1 MNKKQR
7 LRKELLA
14 ARKAMAPEEKAWRDA
29 AIGRHLLDWLEA
41 HPVKSMG
48 VYWPHAGE
56 PDLTPVYPELAARG
70 VTLALPVVVKRDAPL
85 VFYAWRPGEEL
96 VKDAHGVMA
105 PVGRD
110 CPVEPESLLL
120 PCVGFNEEGY
130 RLGYGGGYYDRTL
143 AAMPEAHAVGI
154 AYAAGKV
161 VFEKDAFDMVME
173 LILSESQGFHAQPH
187 GAGQLNPWN
196 SGKRR

>member
-1 MNKKQR
+1 MNEKQR

-14 ARKAMAPEEKAWRDA
+14 ARKAMPPQEKAWRDE
-29 AIGRHLLDWLEA
+29 AISRRLLDWLEA
-41 HPVKSMG
+41 HPVRSMG

-56 PDLTPVYPELAARG
+56 PDLTPVYPELVARG

-85 VFYAWRPGEEL
+85 EFYAWRPGEAL

-105 PVGRD
+105 PSGRD
-110 CPVEPESLLL
+110 CPVEPELLLL

-143 AAMPEAHAVGI
+143 AAMPGVQAIGVS
-154 AYAAGKV
+154 YAAGKQCFDSHEYDITMHL
-161 VFEKDAFDMVME
+161 VFTEFDAFP
-173 LILSESQGFHAQPH
+173 S
-187 GAGQLNPWN
+187 
-196 SGKRR
+196 

>member
-1 MNKKQR
+1 MNEKQR

-14 ARKAMAPEEKAWRDA
+14 ARKAMPPEEKAWRDKV
-29 AIGRHLLDWLEA
+29 IGRHLLDWLDA

-56 PDLTPVYPELAARG
+56 PDLTPVYPELVARG
-70 VTLALPVVVKRDAPL
+70 VALALPVVVKRDAPL
-85 VFYAWRPGEEL
+85 VFYAWRPGEAL

-110 CPVEPESLLL
+110 CLVEPELLLL
-120 PCVGFNEEGY
+120 PCVGFNETGY

-143 AAMPEAHAVGI
+143 AAMPGVKTVGI
-154 AYAAGKV
+154 AYAVGKV
-161 VFEKDAFDMVME
+161 VFENDVFDMVME
-173 LILSESQGFHAQPH
+173 LILSESQVFHAQLH
-187 GAGQLNPWN
+187 GTGQLNPWN
-196 SGKRR
+196 SGKRS

>member
-1 MNKKQR
+1 MNEKQR

-14 ARKAMAPEEKAWRDA
+14 ARKAMPPEEKAWRDA
-29 AIGRHLLDWLEA
+29 AIRRHLLDWLEA
-41 HPVKSMG
+41 HPAKSIG

-56 PDLTPVYPELAARG
+56 PDLTPVYPELVARG

-105 PVGRD
+105 PVDRITS
-110 CPVEPESLLL
+110 VQPELLLL
-120 PCVGFNEEGY
+120 PCLGFNAMAY

-143 AAMPEAHAVGI
+143 AAFPGIRTVGI
-154 AYAAGKV
+154 SYMIGKIS
-161 VFEKDAFDMVME
+161 FREDNHDLPLNMIIME
-173 LILSESQGFHAQPH
+173 TSPES
-187 GAGQLNPWN
+187 
-196 SGKRR
+196 

>member
-1 MNKKQR
+1 MTEKQR

-14 ARKAMAPEEKAWRDA
+14 ARKAMPPEEKAWRDE
-29 AIGRHLLDWLEA
+29 AIRRHLLDWLEQ

-56 PDLTPVYPELAARG
+56 PDLTPAYPELAARG

-85 VFYAWRPGEEL
+85 VFYAWRPGDAL

-105 PVGRD
+105 PEVRD
-110 CPVEPESLLL
+110 LRVEPELLLL

-143 AAMPEAHAVGI
+143 AAMPGVKTIGI
-154 AYAAGKV
+154 AYSAASNSFKV
-161 VFEKDAFDMVME
+161 KTYDIATGLVLTET
-173 LILSESQGFHAQPH
+173 GFF
-187 GAGQLNPWN
+187 LT
-196 SGKRR
+196 

>member
-1 MNKKQR
+1 MHLDTTYNMTEKQR

-14 ARKAMAPEEKAWRDA
+14 ARKAMPPEEKAWRDA
-29 AIGRHLLDWLEA
+29 AIRRHLLDWLEQ

-56 PDLTPVYPELAARG
+56 PDLTPAYPELAARG
-70 VTLALPVVVKRDAPL
+70 VTLALPVVVAPDAPL
-85 VFYAWRPGEEL
+85 VFYAWRPGDAL

-110 CPVEPESLLL
+110 LRVEPELLLL

-143 AAMPEAHAVGI
+143 AAMPGVRTVGLS
-154 AYAAGKV
+154 YASGKI
-161 VFEKDAFDMVME
+161 VFE
-173 LILSESQGFHAQPH
+173 
-187 GAGQLNPWN
+187 
-196 SGKRR
+196 SGSHDIPLLDFITETSNLLA

>member
-1 MNKKQR
+1 MNEKQR

-14 ARKAMAPEEKAWRDA
+14 ARKAMPPEEKAWRDA
-29 AIGRHLLDWLEA
+29 AIRRHLLDWLEA

-56 PDLTPVYPELAARG
+56 PDLTSVYPELVARG
-70 VTLALPVVVKRDAPL
+70 VTLSLPVVVERDAPL
-85 VFYAWRPGEEL
+85 VFHAWRPGEAL

-110 CPVEPESLLL
+110 CSVEPEVLLL
-120 PCVGFNEEGY
+120 PCVGFNEAGY

-143 AAMPEAHAVGI
+143 AAMPEVQAIGI
-154 AYAAGKV
+154 SYAAGKQCFKSDEHDITMRL
-161 VFEKDAFDMVME
+161 VFTEFKE
-173 LILSESQGFHAQPH
+173 CLS
-187 GAGQLNPWN
+187 
-196 SGKRR
+196 

>member
-1 MNKKQR
+1 MNEKQR

-14 ARKAMAPEEKAWRDA
+14 ARKAMPLEEKAWRDE

-56 PDLTPVYPELAARG
+56 PDLTAVYAELAARG
-70 VTLALPVVVKRDAPL
+70 MTLALPVVVKRDAPL
-85 VFYAWRPGEEL
+85 VFYAWRPGEAL

-110 CPVEPESLLL
+110 CRVEPEVLLL
-120 PCVGFNEEGY
+120 PCVGFNEAGY

-143 AAMPEAHAVGI
+143 AAMPMVKTIGI
-154 AYAAGKV
+154 GYAAGKQC
-161 VFEKDAFDMVME
+161 FKAENYDITMKI
-173 LILSESQGFHAQPH
+173 ILTEFITD
-187 GAGQLNPWN
+187 LL
-196 SGKRR
+196 

>member
-1 MNKKQR
+1 MTEKQR

-14 ARKAMAPEEKAWRDA
+14 ARKAMPPEEKAWRDA
-29 AIGRHLLDWLEA
+29 AIRRHLLDWLEQ

-56 PDLTPVYPELAARG
+56 PDLTEIYPELAARG
-70 VTLALPVVVKRDAPL
+70 VVLALPVVVARDAPL

-110 CPVEPESLLL
+110 CPVEPELLLL

-143 AAMPEAHAVGI
+143 AIRPATRTAGI
-154 AYAAGKV
+154 SYA
-161 VFEKDAFDMVME
+161 
-173 LILSESQGFHAQPH
+173 
-187 GAGQLNPWN
+187 
-196 SGKRR
+196 SGKIIFAASSHDIALSHIVTERATS

>member
-1 MNKKQR
+1 MP
-7 LRKELLA
+7 
-14 ARKAMAPEEKAWRDA
+14 PEEKAWRDE
-29 AIGRHLLDWLEA
+29 AIGRHLLDWLER

-56 PDLTPVYPELAARG
+56 PDLTPVYPELMARG
-70 VTLALPVVVKRDAPL
+70 MTLALPVVVKRDAPL
-85 VFYAWRPGEEL
+85 VFYAWRPGEAL

-110 CPVEPESLLL
+110 FPVEPELLLL

-143 AAMPEAHAVGI
+143 SVMPGVRAIGI
-154 AYAAGKV
+154 AYAAGKTGFV
-161 VFEKDAFDMVME
+161 ANSYDMPLELVLTEPAF
-173 LILSESQGFHAQPH
+173 SPH
-187 GAGQLNPWN
+187 YSVTYL
-196 SGKRR
+196 R

>member
-1 MNKKQR
+1 MNEKQR

-14 ARKAMAPEEKAWRDA
+14 ARKAMPPEEKAWRDA

-56 PDLTPVYPELAARG
+56 PDLTPVYAELVARG

-105 PVGRD
+105 PVGR
-110 CPVEPESLLL
+110 VNNIQPELLL
-120 PCVGFNEEGY
+120 IPCVGFNFKAY

-143 AAMPEAHAVGI
+143 TIFSGVKTIGI
-154 AYAAGKV
+154 SYKIGKV
-161 VFEKDAFDMVME
+161 AFSEDSHDVPLDSILTE
-173 LILSESQGFHAQPH
+173 LSCED
-187 GAGQLNPWN
+187 
-196 SGKRR
+196 

>member
-1 MNKKQR
+1 MNEKQR

-14 ARKAMAPEEKAWRDA
+14 ARKAMPPEEKAWRDA
-29 AIGRHLLDWLEA
+29 AIRRHLLDWLDA

-56 PDLTPVYPELAARG
+56 PDLTPVYPELVARG
-70 VTLALPVVVKRDAPL
+70 VTLALPVVVERDAPL
-85 VFYAWRPGEEL
+85 VFYAWRPGEAL

-110 CPVEPESLLL
+110 HPVEPELLLL
-120 PCVGFNEEGY
+120 PCVGFNEAGY

-143 AAMPEAHAVGI
+143 AAMPGAKAVGI

-161 VFEKDAFDMVME
+161 DFEKHTFDLVME
-173 LILSESQGFHAQPH
+173 LVFTEPAFPLHDSTDGV
-187 GAGQLNPWN
+187 
-196 SGKRR
+196 R

>member
-1 MNKKQR
+1 MTEKQR

-14 ARKAMAPEEKAWRDA
+14 ARKAMPPEEKAWRDA
-29 AIGRHLLDWLEA
+29 AIRRHLLDWLEQ

-56 PDLTPVYPELAARG
+56 PDLTPAYPELAARG
-70 VTLALPVVVKRDAPL
+70 ITLALPVVVAPDAPL
-85 VFYAWRPGEEL
+85 VFYAWRPGDAL

-110 CPVEPESLLL
+110 VRIEPELLLL
-120 PCVGFNEEGY
+120 PCVGFNEAGY

-143 AAMPEAHAVGI
+143 AAVPGVRSIGI
-154 AYAAGKV
+154 AYAAAKTGFV
-161 VFEKDAFDMVME
+161 ASSYDRPLELVLTEPAVF
-173 LILSESQGFHAQPH
+173 LH
-187 GAGQLNPWN
+187 
-196 SGKRR
+196 

>member
-1 MNKKQR
+1 MNEKQR

-14 ARKAMAPEEKAWRDA
+14 ARKAMPPEEKAWRDA
-29 AIGRHLLDWLEA
+29 AIGRHLLDWLDA

-56 PDLTPVYPELAARG
+56 PDLTPVYPELVARG

-85 VFYAWRPGEEL
+85 VFYAWRPGEAL

-110 CPVEPESLLL
+110 RPVEPELLLL
-120 PCVGFNEEGY
+120 PCVGFNEAGY

-143 AAMPEAHAVGI
+143 LVMPTSYALGI
-154 AYAAGKV
+154 AYLVGRNEFMPNAHDIKMNAV
-161 VFEKDAFDMVME
+161 LTDAC
-173 LILSESQGFHAQPH
+173 LCK
-187 GAGQLNPWN
+187 N
-196 SGKRR
+196 

>member
-1 MNKKQR
+1 MNEKQR

-14 ARKAMAPEEKAWRDA
+14 ARKAMPLEEKAWRDE
-29 AIGRHLLDWLEA
+29 AIGRHLLDWLDV

-56 PDLTPVYPELAARG
+56 PDLTPVYPELVARG

-85 VFYAWRPGEEL
+85 VFYAWRPGEAL

-105 PVGRD
+105 PVVRD
-110 CPVEPESLLL
+110 CPAEPELLLL
-120 PCVGFNEEGY
+120 PCVGFNGEGY

-143 AAMPEAHAVGI
+143 AAMPGVRTIGI
-154 AYAAGKV
+154 AYAAGKLFFNSDEHDIPIHL
-161 VFEKDAFDMVME
+161 VFTEF
-173 LILSESQGFHAQPH
+173 
-187 GAGQLNPWN
+187 GAYP
-196 SGKRR
+196 S

>member
-1 MNKKQR
+1 MNEKQR

-14 ARKAMAPEEKAWRDA
+14 ARKAMPPEEKAWRDA
-29 AIGRHLLDWLEA
+29 AIGRHLLDWLER

-56 PDLTPVYPELAARG
+56 PDLTGIYPELVGRG
-70 VTLALPVVVKRDAPL
+70 VMLALPVVVARDAPL
-85 VFYAWRPGEEL
+85 VFYAWRPGEAL

-110 CPVEPESLLL
+110 FPIEPELLLL
-120 PCVGFNEEGY
+120 PCVGFNEAGY

-143 AAMPEAHAVGI
+143 ANAPAVRTVGLS
-154 AYAAGKV
+154 YASGRIVFKAGSHDIPLLD
-161 VFEKDAFDMVME
+161 FITET
-173 LILSESQGFHAQPH
+173 S
-187 GAGQLNPWN
+187 N
-196 SGKRR
+196 